1 MAPKVWVTAH
11 SREEGPAAFVGNQQV
26 KAKAGSHIAPH
37 LRAWRLCWKMG
48 GWGWGPETPG
58 FQSSCVPLSGGL
70 CQKQL
75 RVLER
80 GIHHAWETRDQA

>member
-48 GWGWGPETPG
+48 GWGWAELKVSLGYIAR
-58 FQSSCVPLSGGL
+58 LSEMKENIG
-70 CQKQL
+70 
-75 RVLER
+75 
-80 GIHHAWETRDQA
+80 